1 MSNKPTRCAIYT
13 RKSTEEGLDKEF
25 NTLEAQR
32 EACEAYI
39 KSQMHEGWIL
49 IPKLYDDGGYTGG
62 NIERPALQALLADIR
77 KGLVDVIVV
86 YKVDRL
92 SRSLN
97 DFAQMVNVFDAHN
110 VSFVSI
116 TQQFNTTTSMGR
128 LTLNI
133 LLSFAQFE
141 REVIS
146 ERVRDKVA
154 ASKQK
159 GMWMGGVPPLGYDI
173 VHRKLVVNEEEA
185 KLIRQLFT
193 RYIELRSGAKLAHVL
208 NAAGYTNKNWVN
220 RKGKE
225 AGGQPFTY
233 QAIAKILNNPTYI
246 GKVRHHTKIYEG
258 QHEAIVSEELWEQS
272 RQVLKENGTPRVKR
286 NTKHG
291 SLLTGK
297 CFNPS
302 GEMYGQ
308 TYTLRKNIH
317 YRYYILRSS
326 SHRIKGQELETL
338 VFETIRALAEQPEH
352 WQECWRK
359 QTEHLIEEEIQ
370 HRWQTIWRNWLQ
382 MPNGPRQEIAKQV
395 IDRIVITK
403 HQVTIRLG
411 YEGIG
416 NVARDFA
423 SSGGVRP
430 DEAPKVE
437 LISRPEIII
446 RDTYVE
452 IAIAAR
458 FQLYGRTQMV
468 LDAKGKAIHIFPK
481 TQNDKQ
487 LVQTLV
493 KAYRWNRMI
502 ENGEATVTQLAAEM
516 RVGRT
521 YISRTV
527 NILLLAP
534 DIISAILN
542 GKQPPTLRVKDLMQ
556 NLPHCWNAQRELL
569 KFT

>member
-1 MSNKPTRCAIYT
+1 MSKKPTRCAIYT
-13 RKSTEEGLDKEF
+13 RKSTEEGLEKEF

-39 KSQMHEGWIL
+39 KSQMHEGWVL
-49 IPKLYDDGGYTGG
+49 IPTIYDDGGYTGG
-62 NIERPALQALLADIR
+62 NMDRPALQALLADIR
-77 KGLVDVIVV
+77 KGQVDVVVV

-154 ASKQK
+154 ASKKK
-159 GMWMGGVPPLGYDI
+159 GMWMGGFPPLGYDI
-173 VHRKLVVNEEEA
+173 VHRKLVVNEQEA
-185 KLIRQLFT
+185 KLIRHLFE

-208 NAAGYTNKNWVN
+208 NAAGHTNKRWVN

-225 AGGQPFTY
+225 AGGQIFTY
-233 QAIAKILNNPTYI
+233 QAIAKILNNPIYI
-246 GKVRHHTKIYEG
+246 GKVRHHNKIYEG
-258 QHEAIVSEELWEQS
+258 QHEAIISEELWERS
-272 RQVLKENGTPRVKR
+272 RQVLQENGAPRVKR
-286 NTKHG
+286 NARHG
-291 SLLTGK
+291 SLLANK

-326 SHRIKGQELETL
+326 SHRIKGQELEAL
-338 VFETIRALAEQPEH
+338 IFETIRALAEQPEH

-359 QTEHLIEEEIQ
+359 QAEHLIEEEVQ
-370 HRWQTIWRNWLQ
+370 HRWQSLWRNWPQ
-382 MPNGPRQEIAKQV
+382 MPSGPRQEIAKQV
-395 IDRIVITK
+395 IERVVITK
-403 HQVTIRLG
+403 HQVTIRLS

-416 NVARDFA
+416 SVARDFA
-423 SSGGVRP
+423 SSGGGYQ
-430 DEAPKVE
+430 DESPKAE
-437 LISRPEIII
+437 LLSRPEIAI
-446 RDTYVE
+446 RDACIE

-458 FQLYGRTQMV
+458 FQLYGCTQMV
-468 LDAKGKAIHIFPK
+468 LDAHGKAIRIFPK
-481 TQNDKQ
+481 TQHDEQ

-493 KAYRWNRMI
+493 KAYRWNRML
-502 ENGEATVTQLAAEM
+502 ENGEATVTQLAEEM

-556 NLPHCWNAQRELL
+556 NLPHNWQEQRELL
-569 KFT
+569 KFA